1 MLSGKPKRFVPEAG
15 PGSTGALT
23 IGTASEGILLHEF
36 QNHVVAGEAS
46 SGPRLF
52 GVIKSRGP

>member
-23 IGTASEGILLHEF
+23 IGTASEGILLHEYDNLTVLN
-36 QNHVVAGEAS
+36 QKPVVMYTHN
-46 SGPRLF
+46 L
-52 GVIKSRGP
+52 